1 MADIDF
7 YQATMKTLG
16 EQSQKCKVRML
27 TSCDIHVIIM

>member
-7 YQATMKTLG
+7 YQATMKTLS

-27 TSCDIHVIIM
+27 MPCDIHVIIM